1 MSATATGLDSKAKEP
16 EADSLKATE
25 SGKPVVDAP
34 TADEGKSGAAV
45 APTATDA
52 GSADGKA
59 AARPAPAAIVQD
71 DRGRR
76 LEARME
82 SLEAMMRETPLA
94 FMAVTLA
101 CGVVVAL
108 VCSIVLGVALGQASA
123 VLWTWSGVG
132 LAIICLMV
140 PSLGIVISDGLDAKK
155 TKTAVRA
162 KRHDRSVSAKT
173 ANKSNYTASEENRD

>member
-1 MSATATGLDSKAKEP
+1 
-16 EADSLKATE
+16 
-25 SGKPVVDAP
+25 
-34 TADEGKSGAAV
+34 
-45 APTATDA
+45 
-52 GSADGKA
+52 
-59 AARPAPAAIVQD
+59 
-71 DRGRR
+71 
-76 LEARME
+76 ME
-82 SLEAMMRETPLA
+82 SLEAMMRETPPA

-140 PSLGIVISDGLDAKK
+140 PSIGIVISDGLDAKK

-162 KRHDRSVSAKT
+162 KPSDRSVSAKT
-173 ANKSNYTASEENRD
+173 ANKSNYTDREENRD

>member
-1 MSATATGLDSKAKEP
+1 MSATATGLDSKAKKP
-16 EADSLKATE
+16 ETNSFKTTE
-25 SGKPVVDAP
+25 SGRPVVDVP
-34 TADEGKSGAAV
+34 TANAEKSVAAV

-52 GSADGKA
+52 GSVDGKA

-71 DRGRR
+71 DRSQR

-94 FMAVTLA
+94 FMAVTVA

-123 VLWTWSGVG
+123 VLWTWFGVG

-155 TKTAVRA
+155 TKTAVRD
-162 KRHDRSVSAKT
+162 KPHDRSISAKT
-173 ANKSNYTASEENRD
+173 PNKSAVTACEENRD